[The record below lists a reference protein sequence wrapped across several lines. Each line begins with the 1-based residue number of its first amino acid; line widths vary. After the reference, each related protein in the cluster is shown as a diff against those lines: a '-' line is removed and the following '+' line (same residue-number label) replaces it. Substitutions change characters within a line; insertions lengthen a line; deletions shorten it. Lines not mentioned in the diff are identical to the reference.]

1 MAQTAGLLVLHGIP
15 DPERYSTYFL
25 TIDNV
30 KFRNKVVPG
39 DTLLFKVMLTS
50 EVRRGLASV
59 RGLTFVGEQLV
70 CEADFMAQIVKNKD

>member
-1 MAQTAGLLVLHGIP
+1 
-15 DPERYSTYFL
+15 
-25 TIDNV
+25 
-30 KFRNKVVPG
+30 
-39 DTLLFKVMLTS
+39 MLTS